1 MSTYRTY
8 TADDKMIELICENYH
23 LLLVMSRFGL
33 SMGFG
38 DKTVKEVCEAH
49 TVDSKTFLAIV
60 NFLQEGHNQ
69 IIDSPEQLSVQ
80 SLMDYLKQSHLYF
93 LNFNLPTIRRKL
105 MEAIDCSR
113 EDGIAY
119 LILKFYDEYVHEVR
133 RHMEYEDK
141 YVFTYV
147 NELLAGHKR
156 ENYKIE
162 VFSRKHTQIEE
173 KLSELKNIIIKYY
186 NADASNLLNAALFD
200 IFTCE
205 EELLS
210 HNMVE
215 DYLFVP
221 AVLHLENQIIVNQ
234 EEDGKKGGSE

>member
-1 MSTYRTY
+1 MSNYRTY

-38 DKTVKEVCEAH
+38 DKTVKEVCETH
-49 TVDSKTFLAIV
+49 EVDTNTFLAIV
-60 NFLQEGHNQ
+60 NFLQEGHSQ
-69 IIDSPEQLSVQ
+69 IIDSPEKLSVL

-147 NELLAGHKR
+147 NELLAGQKR

-162 VFSRKHTQIEE
+162 VFSRKHSQIEE

-221 AVLHLENQIIVNQ
+221 AVLHLENQILINQ
-234 EEDGKKGGSE
+234 EEGNKKGGAK